1 MDIGGVLGDTTQD
14 PDSPRYNY
22 TTSPVRMVH
31 FFVNEQGSS
40 NARRCFN
47 ALSAWGR
54 LLFVRACKWA
64 MSENLAPHQ
73 GLGIIDIGLV
83 SPNVIKLGWTGSI
96 HNNYR
101 IDGTTDF
108 VNWVPIVDSITNNG
122 DMVRV
127 TRSLNIASGPQ
138 AAFMRVA
145 ALP

>member
-14 PDSPRYNY
+14 PDSPWYNY